1 LLLYIFLLALPISLL
16 SMAGGTV
23 MWNNDRIEKNK
34 NRKKSKEI
42 ILKEKIDEL
51 KFSKLDDIG
60 KEK

>member
-1 LLLYIFLLALPISLL
+1 
-16 SMAGGTV
+16 MAGGTV